1 MLHPKVRC
9 QTQIH
14 IFYRNDHKI
23 IGLLRSSSSNGQGV
37 GVAWSL
43 LHAHLGVQGPPRI
56 LLRQQTVLPLHNDCS
71 LPMLLSREE
80 YSSWLLYDVAVL
92 KTNCTWMCWYKHSF
106 SYFEL
111 FFKNLR
117 ILFYSKWLLLYEV
130 SITSNKENGLG
141 TWESWAYY
149 WLSCCMNTL
158 VLNKQEAS
166 LSKGFLT
173 ISLPFLYL

>member
-1 MLHPKVRC
+1 MSDPNSYFLQKWSQNYWTAEVLQLQWAGSRGCLIPSSCPFRCAGASKNPAETANCLTPAVVR
-9 QTQIH
+9 
-14 IFYRNDHKI
+14 
-23 IGLLRSSSSNGQGV
+23 L
-37 GVAWSL
+37 
-43 LHAHLGVQGPPRI
+43 
-56 LLRQQTVLPLHNDCS
+56 NDCS

-80 YSSWLLYDVAVL
+80 YSSCLLYDVAVL